1 MILITLSF
9 GIYFLF
15 SQDLNKNLT
24 QRKKKKEDFN
34 KNLKGNKNNN
44 KKN

>member
-24 QRKKKKEDFN
+24 QRKKKKKEDFN
-34 KNLKGNKNNN
+34 KNLKGKQ
-44 KKN
+44 KQ

>member
-24 QRKKKKEDFN
+24 QRKKKGGFQ
-34 KNLKGNKNNN
+34 
-44 KKN
+44 